1 MNERLGVESPLKYS
15 EISLGREK
23 KARALLNYFLRMA
36 TSEVIVDGRENI
48 PVDIN
53 KRGYIVAVNHLGWA
67 EVPVL
72 INTFP
77 AWIYWM
83 TKDKTFTSPVLGP
96 ILRYMSFF
104 PVTRGEVDR
113 GAINTALSILQNGKV
128 LGIAPEG
135 TRGRQGVNEGLKQ
148 AKRGIMMFATKAN
161 VPVIPTAV
169 WGTENLFP
177 LLDEGISW
185 NDIKHFRKPK
195 IGVRIGKV
203 FDLHLKT
210 SSLLVSKQEQEE
222 LTKQLMQKICHLL
235 PEKYR
240 GVYD

>member
-1 MNERLGVESPLKYS
+1 MNERLVSETLSVFPEITSGKEKTARAVLNLFLKMVTS
-15 EISLGREK
+15 EI
-23 KARALLNYFLRMA
+23 
-36 TSEVIVDGRENI
+36 VVDGWENI
-48 PVDIN
+48 PSDME
-53 KRGYIVAVNHLGWA
+53 RRAYIVAVNHLGWA

-77 AWIYWM
+77 VWTYWM
-83 TKDKTFTSPVLGP
+83 TKDKTFNSPILGP

-113 GAINTALSILQNGKV
+113 EAIRTALNILQNGRI

-135 TRGRQGVNEGLKQ
+135 TRGRRGKDERLKQ
-148 AKRGIMMFATKAN
+148 ARRGIMMFATRAN

-177 LLDEGISW
+177 LIDEGISW
-185 NDIKHFRKPK
+185 DQIRHFRKPK
-195 IGVRIGKV
+195 VGVRIGKV
-203 FDLHLKT
+203 FDLHLRKDP
-210 SSLLVSKQEQEE
+210 SLFSKQEQEK
-222 LTKQLMQKICHLL
+222 LTEQLMQRIGQLL

-240 GVYD
+240 GVYN